1 MAFWETGAMQ
11 VCSFSLEFAVCLY
24 SNNSAIYKAYW
35 PYSWFHKTQAVPLYW
50 MAWAQLG
57 GRSEE
62 IQITWYLFLSLQC
75 FGVHFTMRYQAA
87 ANLTIL
93 ISLQFLRHRGD
104 LIRHT
109 TTSVTNQIFMV
120 NFWTF
125 HKQHCKCAMLCF
137 KSDHSGPQILCTY
150 DKCQCNFLLHWQFHR

>member
-11 VCSFSLEFAVCLY
+11 VCSLSLELAVHFY
-24 SNNSAIYKAYW
+24 SNNRAICKACR
-35 PYSWFHKTQAVPLYW
+35 PYSWSHRRRVVPLYL
-50 MAWAQLG
+50 MAVAQLG
-57 GRSEE
+57 ERSEE
-62 IQITWYLFLSLQC
+62 TQMTWYLFLLLQR
-75 FGVHFTMRYQAA
+75 FGVHFTLRYQAA
-87 ANLTIL
+87 ANLTQL
-93 ISLQFLRHRGD
+93 IPLLFLRHHGD
-104 LIRHT
+104 FIRHKT
-109 TTSVTNQIFMV
+109 MSVTNQISIV